1 KNLNSYDFN
10 DVTQEFNSIRTD
22 FLSTDYKNIN
32 ILKSPSLLLGYQD
45 SKLTT
50 SAEFKLVYRTLE
62 NNDAIR
68 PNFDLTRNFDAVEFI
83 YNMNY
88 RMSPQKSLYLNY
100 RLKNNAP
107 NISQLQEFSDV
118 TNPLNII
125 TGNRN
130 LTPTN
135 IHSFYMDYDS
145 FDVQKGTHLGLYF
158 SSDIQNNTVVAKRTV
173 NEDLTRETTYTNVDG
188 AYNLSAQINYDKK
201 IKLDSLRTIN
211 VYGGI
216 VQSINRSINFNNDVQ
231 YANLSRSMYFYTG

>member
-45 SKLTT
+45 GKLTT

-68 PNFDLTRNFDAVEFI
+68 PNFDLTRNFDAVEFFYI
-83 YNMNY
+83 LNY

-100 RLKNNAP
+100 RLKNNVP

-125 TGNRN
+125 TGNRF
-130 LTPTN
+130 LQPTN
-135 IHSFYMDYDS
+135 NHNFYVYYNSFN
-145 FDVQKGTHLGLYF
+145 VQKGDNFYF
-158 SSDIQNNTVVAKRTV
+158 YLNSDVINNNVVAKRIV
-173 NEDLTRETTYTNVDG
+173 NED
-188 AYNLSAQINYDKK
+188 
-201 IKLDSLRTIN
+201 
-211 VYGGI
+211 
-216 VQSINRSINFNNDVQ
+216 
-231 YANLSRSMYFYTG
+231 